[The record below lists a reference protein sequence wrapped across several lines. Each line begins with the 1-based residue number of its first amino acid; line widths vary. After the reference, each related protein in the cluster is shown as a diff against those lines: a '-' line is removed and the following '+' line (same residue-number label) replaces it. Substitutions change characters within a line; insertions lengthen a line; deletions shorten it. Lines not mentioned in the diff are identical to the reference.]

1 MGGIDVVGTH
11 SPATCSLLLCM
22 NAILHL
28 FHGHHCPEAESLLGI
43 DVVGTHSPAT
53 CSLLLCMNAILHLF
67 HGICFTDTIALK
79 QRVCWAL
86 TLWHS
91 QPRDMLS
98 LTLHECN
105 PASV

>member
-22 NAILHL
+22 SAILHL

-67 HGICFTDTIALK
+67 HGHHRPEAENACSVGW
-79 QRVCWAL
+79 QPG
-86 TLWHS
+86 HS
-91 QPRDMLS
+91 F
-98 LTLHECN
+98 LHSSNQSGEGFMRA
-105 PASV
+105 P